1 MFYVHEVRN
10 CCVLAIFECRRGR
23 LRSKIS
29 GGGQLAEVT
38 VYFAMSGLPPEAD
51 TKRKGRHVR
60 WVPITEV
67 PSLNSI
73 ISSAVASRE
82 GGTERPRAFAVFR
95 LMTNLKRVG
104 WSMGQVSGL
113 CAFQDPVDIA
123 DRAAEIIEKIR
134 QLLVGRGGQLA
145 KSVILCV
152 F

>member
-1 MFYVHEVRN
+1 
-10 CCVLAIFECRRGR
+10 
-23 LRSKIS
+23 
-29 GGGQLAEVT
+29 
-38 VYFAMSGLPPEAD
+38 
-51 TKRKGRHVR
+51 
-60 WVPITEV
+60 
-67 PSLNSI
+67 
-73 ISSAVASRE
+73 
-82 GGTERPRAFAVFR
+82 
-95 LMTNLKRVG
+95 MTNLKRVG